1 MAITTITLNGK
12 AAQEIREMD
21 IQFPVIVTVNID
33 ANTARRN
40 TTVWL
45 VSEVGNMLI
54 GGTPQL
60 VVADRSLWRVPALL
74 TSSKIG
80 TVGQVGTVDVDA
92 VTGKLLVNKEL
103 IETILNNAQEL
114 YRTTHPSNGEYIPEC
129 ETSYPSHT
137 FVNWM
142 KDIAYQL
149 AKKWSLLGTGD
160 CSCCCLVGHR

>member
-1 MAITTITLNGK
+1 
-12 AAQEIREMD
+12 
-21 IQFPVIVTVNID
+21 
-33 ANTARRN
+33 
-40 TTVWL
+40 
-45 VSEVGNMLI
+45 MLI

-60 VVADRSLWRVPALL
+60 VVADRTLWRVPALL

-92 VTGKLLVNKEL
+92 VTGKLLVHKEL
-103 IETILNNAQEL
+103 IATILNNAQEL

-137 FVNWM
+137 FTNWM

-149 AKKWSLLGTGD
+149 APKWS
-160 CSCCCLVGHR
+160 